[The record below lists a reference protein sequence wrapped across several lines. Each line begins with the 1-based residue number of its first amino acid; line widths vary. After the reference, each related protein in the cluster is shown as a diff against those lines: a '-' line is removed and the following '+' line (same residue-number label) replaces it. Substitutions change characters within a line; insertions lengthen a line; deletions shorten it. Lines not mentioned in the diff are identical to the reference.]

1 MVEYGLKTW
10 SGTFNSILLF
20 TFEDGS
26 NKISGSWYNK
36 EDTNPRSVV
45 LVLAVVLALGF
56 VKSDLRAGKK
66 TVGKL
71 PTVCVKHAQ
80 GTQKLTNVLQRIYK
94 LITGSKHSVLHKA
107 STERANAYKCF
118 AEEDYQTEHRRRAF
132 NRIMQTQA
140 LFLRSRFLCKRI
152 ATNISGSL
160 SGVRVLDMGR
170 ILAAPYCSMILGDY
184 GADVIKIEH
193 LNRGDDTRSW
203 GPPFTA
209 EGGESAY
216 FLSVNRNKRSVAIDL
231 KKKEGLQFIYDL
243 VKQSDVVIENFT
255 PGKADVLG
263 VGYEKLSQINP
274 KIIYTSL
281 TGFGPDGPYKSR
293 LAYDVMIS
301 GENSCMGGLM
311 GVTGTEDGTPV
322 KVGVA
327 ITDVCTGLFAHGAIM
342 AALISRGQTGVGQ
355 KIDASLLETQVAVMA
370 NIASNYLIAGIESKP
385 MGTAHVSI
393 VPYQGFKTKDGHI
406 IVGALNDGQ
415 FERLSA
421 TLCRPDLSTD
431 ERFSSNTKRV
441 QNRVALI
448 DIIQNILIGGN
459 TEHWLHVL
467 EEAHVPC
474 GPINSMSQVF
484 NDPQVIHREMI
495 HTIQHPTVGEFKTV
509 GFPVK
514 FSQTPPQMYLPP
526 PILGQHTKEVY
537 KTRTKRVQDF
547 FMLVIKTCKSIINKV
562 TLIWFV
568 DNFGGTM
575 IQAVSWCVGVDMAG
589 LCSILEHIQLLKS
602 CIPFIQMNHHSQGD
616 KIIELDLLQF
626 ATIMTIKR
634 AKIGLDKDVG
644 KIKKKTQSDMILS
657 LEGIVHNGSSSNA
670 DGKTDS
676 RSKVQIIVV
685 RGLQVRQFLNYQQS
699 T

>member
-1 MVEYGLKTW
+1 M
-10 SGTFNSILLF
+10 
-20 TFEDGS
+20 
-26 NKISGSWYNK
+26 
-36 EDTNPRSVV
+36 
-45 LVLAVVLALGF
+45 
-56 VKSDLRAGKK
+56 
-66 TVGKL
+66 
-71 PTVCVKHAQ
+71 
-80 GTQKLTNVLQRIYK
+80 
-94 LITGSKHSVLHKA
+94 
-107 STERANAYKCF
+107 
-118 AEEDYQTEHRRRAF
+118 
-132 NRIMQTQA
+132 
-140 LFLRSRFLCKRI
+140 
-152 ATNISGSL
+152 ATNIRNIGSL

-537 KTRTKRVQDF
+537 KTHTKRVQDF
-547 FMLVIKTCKSIINKV
+547 FMLVIKTCKSILNKMV
-562 TLIWFV
+562 CEQLGWHNDLGVSWFV
-568 DNFGGTM
+568 
-575 IQAVSWCVGVDMAG
+575 CVDMAG
-589 LCSILEHIQLLKS
+589 LYSILEHIQLLKS
-602 CIPFIQMNHHSQGD
+602 CIPF
-616 KIIELDLLQF
+616 KDLRK
-626 ATIMTIKR
+626 T
-634 AKIGLDKDVG
+634 IGLDKDVG

-657 LEGIVHNGSSSNA
+657 LETLVPKFRSLWSEDCKLGGLELSTNLSVHIR
-670 DGKTDS
+670 GKDLATAN
-676 RSKVQIIVV
+676 
-685 RGLQVRQFLNYQQS
+685 L
-699 T
+699 